1 MSTLLYFLLAIGILV
16 FIHEMGHYLAARQC
30 GVRVLRFSVGF
41 GRPLLTRVAAGTG
54 TEWVVAAIPLGG
66 YVRMDDESF
75 DAKSLAARAWIVAA
89 GPLANLVFAAF
100 AYGLL
105 FASDRTEPQSVLGT
119 PVAGSPAQRAGLQA
133 GDRVLAV
140 DGRSV
145 QSFTEL
151 RWRAA
156 QSVIGEGSGDLQL
169 RVERA
174 DGSVSDILL
183 RAADVAAPA
192 GDPAAVAGGGA
203 ASTAADPKPVQTD
216 PVIALRELGLVPRS
230 TSVRVMRVQE
240 GSAAQSAGLRAG
252 DRILKVQGQEVVQP
266 DGVISR
272 VKASGG
278 KPVELVVED
287 GDGPERVV
295 VTPVA
300 GADGIYRMGAVVG
313 ADVATVVVS
322 DDPLTASVK
331 GVVRT
336 WEMSLL
342 TVQALGRM
350 IMGEMSWRNISGPVT
365 IAETAGESANSGWKA
380 FVSFLGLISVSIAVL
395 NLLPIPML
403 DGGHLLYYLWEF
415 VRGRPL
421 PAEVQEAG
429 RRIGVAL
436 IMLLT
441 AVALFNDFARLAGL

>member
-54 TEWVVAAIPLGG
+54 TEWVLAAIPLGG
-66 YVRMDDESF
+66 YVRMDDDAF
-75 DAKSLAARAWIVAA
+75 DAKSLAARAWIVFA
-89 GPLANLVFAAF
+89 GPLANLIFAAF

-105 FASDRTEPQSVLGT
+105 FATDRTEPQSVLGT

-156 QSVIGEGSGDLQL
+156 QAVIGQGSGDLQL

-174 DGSVSDILL
+174 DGSVVDVLL
-183 RAADVAAPA
+183 RSSDPDSEQKDPTVAM
-192 GDPAAVAGGGA
+192 
-203 ASTAADPKPVQTD
+203 
-216 PVIALRELGLVPRS
+216 RELGLVPRS
-230 TSVRVMRVQE
+230 TSVRVTRVQE
-240 GSAAQSAGLRAG
+240 GSAAQAAGLRAG
-252 DRILKVQGQEVVQP
+252 DRILKVQGEEVVQP

-287 GDGPERVV
+287 SDGPERVM

-300 GADGIYRMGAVVG
+300 GADGVYRMGAVVG
-313 ADVATVVVS
+313 ADVAAVVVS
-322 DDPLTASVK
+322 DDPLTAAVK

-350 IMGEMSWRNISGPVT
+350 IMGEMSWRNISGPVA

>member
-54 TEWVVAAIPLGG
+54 TEWVLAAIPLGG
-66 YVRMDDESF
+66 YVRMDDDAF
-75 DAKSLAARAWIVAA
+75 DAKSLAARAWIVFA
-89 GPLANLVFAAF
+89 GPLANLIFAAF

-105 FASDRTEPQSVLGT
+105 FASDRTEPQSVLGA

-156 QSVIGEGSGDLQL
+156 QAVIGEGTGDLQL

-174 DGSVSDILL
+174 DGSVADIAL
-183 RAADVAAPA
+183 RAAGSTPA
-192 GDPAAVAGGGA
+192 
-203 ASTAADPKPVQTD
+203 QTD

-240 GSAAQSAGLRAG
+240 GSAAQAAGLRAG
-252 DRILKVQGQEVVQP
+252 DRILQVQGQEVFQP

-300 GADGIYRMGAVVG
+300 GNDGVYRMGAVVG

-322 DDPLTASVK
+322 DDPFTASVK

>member
-1 MSTLLYFLLAIGILV
+1 MTTLLYFLLAIGLLV

-54 TEWVVAAIPLGG
+54 TEWVLAAIPLGG

-75 DAKSLAARAWIVAA
+75 DAKPLAARAWIVAA

-156 QSVIGEGSGDLQL
+156 QSVIGEGSGDLRL

-174 DGSVSDILL
+174 DGSVADIVLS
-183 RAADVAAPA
+183 AAS
-192 GDPAAVAGGGA
+192 GGA
-203 ASTAADPKPVQTD
+203 GAGSDGGAGSGPPQTD

-240 GSAAQSAGLRAG
+240 GSAAQAAGLRAG
-252 DRILKVQGQEVVQP
+252 DRILQVQGQEVVQP

-300 GADGIYRMGAVVG
+300 GADGIFRMGAVVG

-342 TVQALGRM
+342 TMQALGRM
-350 IMGEMSWRNISGPVT
+350 MMGEMSWRNISGPVT

>member
-54 TEWVVAAIPLGG
+54 TEWVLAAIPLGG
-66 YVRMDDESF
+66 YVRMDDDAF
-75 DAKSLAARAWIVAA
+75 DAKSLAARAWIVFA
-89 GPLANLVFAAF
+89 GPLANLIFAAF

-105 FASDRTEPQSVLGT
+105 FASDRTEPQSVLGA

-156 QSVIGEGSGDLQL
+156 QAVIGEGTGDLQL

-174 DGSVSDILL
+174 DDSVADIAL
-183 RAADVAAPA
+183 RAAGSTPA
-192 GDPAAVAGGGA
+192 
-203 ASTAADPKPVQTD
+203 QTD

-240 GSAAQSAGLRAG
+240 GSAAQAAGLRAG
-252 DRILKVQGQEVVQP
+252 DRILQVQGQEVFQP

-300 GADGIYRMGAVVG
+300 GNDGVYRMGAVVG

>member
-1 MSTLLYFLLAIGILV
+1 MTSLLYFLLAIGILV

-30 GVRVLRFSVGF
+30 GVKVLRFSVGF
-41 GRPLLTRVAAGTG
+41 GRPLLTRVSARTG

-66 YVRMDDESF
+66 YVRMEDESF
-75 DAKSLAARAWIVAA
+75 DGKTLLARSWIVAA
-89 GPLANLVFAAF
+89 GPLANLIFAAL
-100 AYGLL
+100 AYGVL
-105 FASDRTEPQSVLGT
+105 FASDRTEPQSVLGA

-156 QSVIGEGSGDLQL
+156 QSLIGEGLGEMQL

-174 DGSVSDILL
+174 DGSVADVLL
-183 RAADVAAPA
+183 RMAAPAADV
-192 GDPAAVAGGGA
+192 PAAAGQA
-203 ASTAADPKPVQTD
+203 PPAQTD
-216 PVIALRELGLVPRS
+216 PVIALRELGLVPQS
-230 TSVRVMRVQE
+230 KAVRVLRVQE
-240 GSAAQSAGLRAG
+240 NSAAHAAGLRAG
-252 DRILKVQGQEVVQP
+252 DTIVRVQGEPVAQP
-266 DGVISR
+266 DAVISR

-278 KPVELVVED
+278 KPLELVVED

-300 GADGIYRMGAVVG
+300 GADGVYRMGAVVG
-313 ADVATVVVS
+313 ADVASVVVS
-322 DDPLTASVK
+322 DDPLTAGVK

-350 IMGEMSWRNISGPVT
+350 IMGEMSWRNISGPVS
-365 IAETAGESANSGWKA
+365 IAETAGESASVGWKA

-436 IMLLT
+436 IMMLT

>member
-54 TEWVVAAIPLGG
+54 TEWVLAAIPLGG
-66 YVRMDDESF
+66 YVRMDDDAF
-75 DAKSLAARAWIVAA
+75 DAKSLAARAWIVFA
-89 GPLANLVFAAF
+89 GPLANLIFAAF

-105 FASDRTEPQSVLGT
+105 FASDRTEPQSVLGA

-156 QSVIGEGSGDLQL
+156 QAVIGEGTGDLQL

-174 DGSVSDILL
+174 DGSVADIAL
-183 RAADVAAPA
+183 RAAGSTPA
-192 GDPAAVAGGGA
+192 
-203 ASTAADPKPVQTD
+203 QTD

-240 GSAAQSAGLRAG
+240 GSAAQAAGLRAG
-252 DRILKVQGQEVVQP
+252 DRILQVQGQEVFQP

-300 GADGIYRMGAVVG
+300 GNDGVYRMGAVVG

>member
-54 TEWVVAAIPLGG
+54 TEWVLAAIPLGG
-66 YVRMDDESF
+66 YVRMDDDAF
-75 DAKSLAARAWIVAA
+75 DAKSLAARAWIVFA
-89 GPLANLVFAAF
+89 GPLANLIFAAF

-105 FASDRTEPQSVLGT
+105 FASDRTEPQSVLGA
-119 PVAGSPAQRAGLQA
+119 PVASSPAQRAGLQA

-156 QSVIGEGSGDLQL
+156 QAVIGEGTGDLQL

-174 DGSVSDILL
+174 DGSVADIAL
-183 RAADVAAPA
+183 RAAGSTPA
-192 GDPAAVAGGGA
+192 
-203 ASTAADPKPVQTD
+203 QTD

-240 GSAAQSAGLRAG
+240 GSAAQAAGLRAG
-252 DRILKVQGQEVVQP
+252 DRILQVQGQEVFQP

-300 GADGIYRMGAVVG
+300 GNDGVYRMGAVVG